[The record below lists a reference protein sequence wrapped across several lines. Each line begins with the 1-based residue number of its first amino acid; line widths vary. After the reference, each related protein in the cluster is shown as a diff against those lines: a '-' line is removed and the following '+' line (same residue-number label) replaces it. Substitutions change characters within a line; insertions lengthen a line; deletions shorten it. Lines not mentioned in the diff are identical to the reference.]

1 MFGTERQQRLVKNNN
16 NSNSKLPWVKAIS
29 AVMGVKWRMSKV
41 GDVAGG
47 ERLGI
52 TGRLVQHAMVY
63 ARGEVLYRPE
73 KWCTRSR
80 LNGTGVC
87 AV

>member
-47 ERLGI
+47 E
-52 TGRLVQHAMVY
+52 
-63 ARGEVLYRPE
+63 
-73 KWCTRSR
+73 
-80 LNGTGVC
+80 
-87 AV
+87 